1 MTAFMPHNYHVKKKK
16 WNKNLAQLHKLLI
29 DEILQEGKFSSEI
42 DVSVEAI
49 ILAGITIALRKMIM
63 LEKMRAM
70 LRQISEAVRNLNV
83 GIAVKL
89 DQLEKETA
97 KSIGLDW

>member
-1 MTAFMPHNYHVKKKK
+1 M
-16 WNKNLAQLHKLLI
+16 LI

-49 ILAGITIALRKMIM
+49 ILAGITIALRKMIIFM
-63 LEKMRAM
+63 LEKTRAM